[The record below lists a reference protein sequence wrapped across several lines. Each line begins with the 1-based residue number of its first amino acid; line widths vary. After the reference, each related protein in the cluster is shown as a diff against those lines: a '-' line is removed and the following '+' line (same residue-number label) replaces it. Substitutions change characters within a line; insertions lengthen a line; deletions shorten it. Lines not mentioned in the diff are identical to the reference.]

1 MSRLP
6 ELAPDKLTPEQ
17 KKVRDEIAA
26 ARSGQA
32 RGPFGIWLRV
42 PRIADAANR
51 LGNAVRQKSTL
62 EPRLFEL
69 MVLVCARHWKANYA
83 WGVHAAAGEK
93 AGLAPAV
100 IEAIRTR
107 KTPDFQRE
115 DERLIFETVSE
126 LLDKRA
132 LSPASYDRALA
143 ALGQELLIELVAAIG
158 FYNMVGITLATF
170 EVEATGGGRPLD

>member
-1 MSRLP
+1 
-6 ELAPDKLTPEQ
+6 
-17 KKVRDEIAA
+17 
-26 ARSGQA
+26 
-32 RGPFGIWLRV
+32 
-42 PRIADAANR
+42 
-51 LGNAVRQKSTL
+51 
-62 EPRLFEL
+62 
-69 MVLVCARHWKANYA
+69 
-83 WGVHAAAGEK
+83 VHAAAGEK